1 MYIRER
7 EQVQF
12 NRIIEMTPYCLA
24 VLIVIG
30 VRFRIFSIIA
40 LLVCAAF
47 FLVYEEKTYLPVL
60 FFLVPFANI
69 FKLSAEGSSFFTY
82 LVLLFVVLH
91 YIKNRKPLRFVDVI
105 IFLLSVF
112 VCLNE
117 VINLAFDIRR
127 TIKFVSNIL
136 LLSFF
141 VEFDDPQEV
150 NKIFKYY
157 VIGFII
163 SGLIG
168 LFGDTV
174 VPINQYVNTQISR
187 YSDGSEINR
196 FAGLYS
202 DPNYFTINIIIC
214 CVLTIALYEKK
225 IISLIPFALSI
236 FLLAFF
242 IGKSGSKSALIMLI
256 IPILVFFRLM
266 RKTQNYIILFISFVA
281 ILVILYLMNLG
292 KISLFEGAIRRFTID
307 SKGGIDQL
315 STGRYNIW
323 VKYFEHFKT
332 NLTGVIVGNGISADY
347 LEKSATH
354 NTYIDLIYQLGI
366 IGTMLYIWIILD
378 ISRASKHIQ
387 EKKDIAN
394 FAIWATILIMYF
406 FLSQLQEYDLP
417 FQLALAIFWHNYH
430 IDAPKFSNDMIT
442 KQKRSKYIYE
452 L

>member
-12 NRIIEMTPYCLA
+12 NRFIEMTPYCLA
-24 VLIVIG
+24 ALIVIG
-30 VRFRIFSIIA
+30 VRFSVFSIIA

-47 FLVYEEKTYLPVL
+47 ILIYEEKTYLPLL

-82 LVLLFVVLH
+82 LVLLFVVIH
-91 YIKNRKPLRFVDVI
+91 YVKNRQPLRFVDVI
-105 IFLLSVF
+105 ILLLSAF

-117 VINLAFDIRR
+117 VINYAFDIRR

-136 LLSFF
+136 LLSFLAE
-141 VEFDDPQEV
+141 VDDPQEV
-150 NKIFKYY
+150 DKIFKYY
-157 VIGFII
+157 VIAFII

-168 LFGDTV
+168 LFGNAV
-174 VPINQYVNTQISR
+174 VPIDQYVNTQITR
-187 YSDGSEINR
+187 YSDGSEIHR

-214 CVLTIALYEKK
+214 CVLSIALYEKK
-225 IISLIPFALSI
+225 IISLIAFILSI
-236 FLLAFF
+236 CLLAFF
-242 IGKSGSKSALIMLI
+242 IGQSGSKSALLMLI
-256 IPILVFFRLM
+256 IPIFVFFRLM
-266 RKTQNYIILFISFVA
+266 RKTRHYLIFFFSSVA
-281 ILVILYLMNLG
+281 ILVFLYLMNLG
-292 KISLFEGAIRRFTID
+292 EISLFESAIRRFTID

-323 VKYFEHFKT
+323 VKYIEHFKN
-332 NLTGVIVGNGISADY
+332 NLTSIIIGNGISADY

-366 IGTMLYIWIILD
+366 IGTMLYIWIILE

-417 FQLALAIFWHNYH
+417 FQLALAIFWRNYH

-452 L
+452 S